1 MPGAPRPPRGLL
13 RLVARTPIWLYR
25 LHLGWLLGDRFL
37 MLEHTGRRSGR
48 KRRVVLEVVKH
59 DSDSDSYFVVSA
71 WGVKADWLQNLR
83 STPQAVLRVGRRVL
97 EVRGEEIGIDE
108 AAGVVEEYSWR
119 YPLAFREL
127 TRLFL
132 GEALPPGWRS
142 SRRLAERMPMVV
154 LRPC

>member
-1 MPGAPRPPRGLL
+1 MPGAPGSPRGLL
-13 RLVARTPIWLYR
+13 RLAARAPLWLYR
-25 LHLGWLLGDRFL
+25 LHAGWLLGNRFL

-48 KRRVVLEVVKH
+48 KRQVVLEVVKH
-59 DSDSDSYFVVSA
+59 DSGSDRYFVVSA
-71 WGVKADWLQNLR
+71 WGVKADWFQNLR
-83 STPQAVLRVGRRVL
+83 STPEAVLRVGRRVL

-132 GEALPPGWRS
+132 REALPPGGPS
-142 SRRLAERMPMVV
+142 SRRLPERMPMVV